1 MTLMK
6 ENVCG
11 GHIAKYA
18 LAYVSA
24 CTIFFAKFLA
34 VCAISKLPSK
44 KTHLLKRG

>member
-11 GHIAKYA
+11 GHIDKYA

-24 CTIFFAKFLA
+24 CTIFFAEFLA
-34 VCAISKLPSK
+34 VCVISTLPSK
-44 KTHLLKRG
+44 KKHTC

>member
-18 LAYVSA
+18 LVYGST
-24 CTIFFAKFLA
+24 CTIFFAEFLA
-34 VCAISKLPSK
+34 VCAISTLPSK
-44 KTHLLKRG
+44 KKHTR